1 MIREYTDSDY
11 DKLNKYYKARD
22 NSSIN
27 IKDNPFQYIYVYEI
41 DNEIVAFIDFSVIY
55 DRCELNYIY
64 VFEDYRGLG
73 IASELLNFLFNKI
86 KKQCQNITLE
96 VNENNLIAK
105 KLYKNNKFKKV
116 AIRKQYYGKDDAIM
130 MMREMNVDE

>member
-73 IASELLNFLFNKI
+73 IASELLNFL
-86 KKQCQNITLE
+86 L
-96 VNENNLIAK
+96 L
-105 KLYKNNKFKKV
+105 
-116 AIRKQYYGKDDAIM
+116 
-130 MMREMNVDE
+130 